1 MNAAVGSR
9 PLRGIADQLLQF
21 QRQGV
26 QVTEKTN
33 AHLFRFE
40 GPQLFLQHPFEQGH
54 QEIHLITWPGPV
66 LR

>member
-9 PLRGIADQLLQF
+9 PLCGIADQLLQF

-33 AHLFRFE
+33 ADLFFLE
-40 GPQLFLQHPFEQGH
+40 GAQLLLQHPFEQGH
-54 QEIHLITWPGPV
+54 QEIHLVTWP
-66 LR
+66 